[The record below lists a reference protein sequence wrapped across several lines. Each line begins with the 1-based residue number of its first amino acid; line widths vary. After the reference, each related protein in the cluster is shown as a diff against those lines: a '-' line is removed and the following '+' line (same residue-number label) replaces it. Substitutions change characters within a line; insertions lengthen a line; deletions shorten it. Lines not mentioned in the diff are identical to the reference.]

1 MIKRSTLEIAGLLI
15 VFFWA
20 GRAGQARAAEPPPEA
35 ESPEAS
41 RQGVAAPPEAL
52 VQSLGL
58 APVYRK
64 HVDVGGFPVLG
75 SAKASDFALLE
86 AAYLIE
92 RMLQQRP
99 DVRRALMASK
109 TRFAVMA
116 PQELTTEIPEH
127 GDLRPKDYW
136 DRRARGLGAT
146 DARPAVS
153 CGEENLLCLP
163 GDPYAAEN
171 ILIHEFAHAIHE
183 MGLNKI
189 DGEFDR
195 RLRQAYEQALEDGLW
210 KGTYAATN
218 HNEYWAEGAQS
229 WFDTNRPPDHD
240 HNHVDT
246 REELKEYDPRLA
258 ALAAEAFGDTEW
270 RYVRPSQRKPAE
282 RSHLEGFDLATAPRF
297 EWPKHLTRLGE
308 EIREQAIKKRK
319 DAESDADRTNAPQ
332 PR

>member
-15 VFFWA
+15 AFFWA
-20 GRAGQARAAEPPPEA
+20 GRVGQARAAEPPAEA
-35 ESPEAS
+35 ESPEVS
-41 RQGVAAPPEAL
+41 RQRVAAPPEAL

-58 APVYRK
+58 APFYRK

-218 HNEYWAEGAQS
+218 RNEYWAEGAQS
-229 WFDTNRPPDHD
+229 WFDTNRPSDHD

-282 RSHLEGFDLATAPRF
+282 RSHLEAFDLATAPRF

-319 DAESDADRTNAPQ
+319 DAERDANGVNSPQ
-332 PR
+332 PQ